1 MDVLDNATLW
11 VGISFLIFVLLI
23 FKPLLNSISASL
35 DKKIDSIK
43 DNITEAKELK
53 EEAEKIFILH
63 EEKQKNIRSDIKK
76 LLDDAKNESKHIE
89 STIKKSIEVTL
100 KRKEGMHNQKV
111 EQDRLKFQNEISKKI
126 LKTAI
131 EVTQVRIVKNLS
143 ESKNNLLIKKS
154 LKNIKVKLNR
164 Q

>member
-63 EEKQKNIRSDIKK
+63 EEKQKNIRSFKISSNI
-76 LLDDAKNESKHIE
+76 L
-89 STIKKSIEVTL
+89 
-100 KRKEGMHNQKV
+100 RV
-111 EQDRLKFQNEISKKI
+111 E
-126 LKTAI
+126 TAP
-131 EVTQVRIVKNLS
+131 VVALA
-143 ESKNNLLIKKS
+143 
-154 LKNIKVKLNR
+154 KLNY
-164 Q
+164 